1 MFSMETETAKV
12 WKSHFRPAIVFISF
26 AHVLLTKGQARTGR
40 NGDNQVLSMRL
51 KVSRNTSKENW
62 L

>member
-40 NGDNQVLSMRL
+40 NGITDYRCRL
-51 KVSRNTSKENW
+51 PGTDY
-62 L
+62 